1 MANFLKKALGVF
13 VEFDEEQQNVST
25 PKPVATTSG
34 TPIQTPSSYNAKPF
48 LNDADIER
56 FGKHFDALFDKA
68 NLPGPDYFE
77 FCKMMETLEVHIHD
91 EKARMSAVYATLAI
105 QGMTKQALIESATQY
120 KVIVDKD
127 KTEFD
132 SAVSEKSTKEIESRK
147 HVVADLEKS
156 ILKNSEL
163 IQSLTKDITTA
174 QTKIGTVKNEIM
186 EEQNKITA
194 KTGGYK
200 IAYDAM
206 LNKILS
212 DIQKLQ
218 TTL

>member
-1 MANFLKKALGVF
+1 
-13 VEFDEEQQNVST
+13 
-25 PKPVATTSG
+25 
-34 TPIQTPSSYNAKPF
+34 
-48 LNDADIER
+48 
-56 FGKHFDALFDKA
+56 
-68 NLPGPDYFE
+68 
-77 FCKMMETLEVHIHD
+77 
-91 EKARMSAVYATLAI
+91 
-105 QGMTKQALIESATQY
+105 MTKQALIESATQY

-156 ILKNSEL
+156 IIKNSEL